1 MKIKLLVLAV
11 ALTLS
16 VTCANAGGNP
26 EYVKYPDGYKDSF
39 TNYVTMNRAGK
50 ELVAKMWANDVAV
63 SSYKQGKQAAE
74 GSVVIMEVY
83 KPKKGADGKV
93 LSGKDGIY
101 EIDKLAAVAVMER
114 KGSWDAAFPE
124 NDRVGNWGFAFYKA
138 DGTPKKNDLNCPV
151 CHTPLKGQ
159 DYLYSHQPLL
169 NYARR

>member
-1 MKIKLLVLAV
+1 MHNSAQSPKTEIPSHFAFTKQWHRITTAPIKTKLLRDFHQEVMKIKLLVLAV

-114 KGSWDAAFPE
+114 SVP
-124 NDRVGNWGFAFYKA
+124 
-138 DGTPKKNDLNCPV
+138 
-151 CHTPLKGQ
+151 
-159 DYLYSHQPLL
+159 
-169 NYARR
+169 